1 MTLYLDS
8 GIEPCPCFGTGFHG
22 WHISVTYRPNTIIKG
37 SPTHEMLSA
46 IIDFSEIFVR
56 RFGGMY
62 LAYCS
67 PVNPVRNDIERSNL
81 GTVRS
86 MVSGII

>member
-8 GIEPCPCFGTGFHG
+8 GIETFPCFVKGFHG

-46 IIDFSEIFVR
+46 IIDFPEIFAR